1 MEAMQVRVR
10 WNQMLQSAEEREQI
24 KRELNICASELAQI
38 RSRLGG
44 LSSLKLQ
51 IRRIG
56 QLEEQIQIQAQ
67 QEILFANTV
76 VNLCGLYKRN
86 ENRLVDY
93 SDAVGRMA
101 RRESFLNQNLTELNQ
116 VFQKVLL

>member
-1 MEAMQVRVR
+1 MGAMQVRVR

-51 IRRIG
+51 IKRIG

-101 RRESFLNQNLTELNQ
+101 KRESFLNQNLTELNQ